1 MKNFKLLLLLIV
13 TLCGFIFTGNSF
25 AKKIT
30 SPEQNYNY
38 DNYTAAGRFLKNVE
52 IFNPITA
59 GNLIVVPVRVRYSG
73 EFHNILAMEEAI
85 NSNILKIIESG
96 SVNQL
101 YLENNSDR
109 WVFLMGGEILKGGKQ
124 NRILQHDVL
133 LSPWSG
139 RINVGAFCVEHG
151 RWSGAASG
159 DTFRA
164 EKNISSLGVRQKAR
178 EDKEQ
183 SSVWNAVSETNRKV
197 SASTPTDALDEAYK
211 APKVQANKDKF
222 LKELHYGMKRT
233 NNVTGFVAFINGR
246 VIAADLFG
254 TPDLFEK
261 YREKLMESY
270 TLEAIAR
277 ENEINPTMEKM
288 RGISFVEQ
296 YPEKAAV
303 NFLSEASN
311 ASFVSIPTVGSGT
324 LVELRSSRHSGSL
337 LIAGKTL
344 IHGEIFPRSSSIQP
358 SIQQRPQIEREYP
371 R

>member
-1 MKNFKLLLLLIV
+1 MKSFKLLLLLIV
-13 TLCGFIFTGNSF
+13 TLCGFILTGNSF

-30 SPEQNYNY
+30 SPEQNYKY

-101 YLENNSDR
+101 YLENDSDR

-139 RINVGAFCVEHG
+139 RINVGAFCVEQG

-197 SASTPTDALDEAYK
+197 SAGTPTDAMDEAYK

-246 VIAADLFG
+246 VMAADLFG

-277 ENEINPTMEKM
+277 EEEGKYVDYDMENPKITAKQFLE
-288 RGISFVEQ
+288 E
-296 YPEKAAV
+296 AASV
-303 NFLSEASN
+303 NMVQAPN
-311 ASFVSIPTVGSGT
+311 VGSGT
-324 LVELRSSRHSGSL
+324 LVELRGRRHSGSL

-344 IHGEIFPRSSSIQP
+344 IHGEIFPKSSSIHQP
-358 SIQQRPQIEREYP
+358 IQRRPQIEREYP